1 MNIEEILDML
11 DELLDKS
18 WSLPLSG
25 GRSVVDD
32 EKIRELLDDIRL
44 NLPSE
49 IKQAKAIVADRAD
62 ILATAKREADAVVRR
77 AEDRARALIA
87 QEEIIKQAQQKAA
100 EILSQAQTKAKELR
114 NASQDFSDDLL
125 RQSEETLTKLL
136 TEVRTTRQGD
146 AKLPAQIKSDRNPRR
161 TDGRRGF
168 FGGRNCRS
176 HRFFTLDIFF
186 DEKFL
191 FRKLH

>member
-136 TEVRTTRQGD
+136 TEVRTTRQ
-146 AKLPAQIKSDRNPRR
+146 AMRN
-161 TDGRRGF
+161 
-168 FGGRNCRS
+168 S
-176 HRFFTLDIFF
+176 L
-186 DEKFL
+186 
-191 FRKLH
+191 RK

>member
-44 NLPSE
+44 NLPTE

-62 ILATAKREADAVVRR
+62 IMANAKREADAIVHR

-87 QEEIIKQAQQKAA
+87 QEEIVKAAQQKAS
-100 EILSQAQTKAKELR
+100 EILSQAQSKAKELR
-114 NASQDFSDDLL
+114 SASQEFSDDIL
-125 RQSEETLTKLL
+125 RQSEESLAKLL
-136 TEVRTTRQGD
+136 TEIRSTRQ
-146 AKLPAQIKSDRNPRR
+146 AMRVAPRP
-161 TDGRRGF
+161 
-168 FGGRNCRS
+168 
-176 HRFFTLDIFF
+176 H
-186 DEKFL
+186 K
-191 FRKLH
+191 

>member
-136 TEVRTTRQGD
+136 TGVRTTRQ
-146 AKLPAQIKSDRNPRR
+146 AM
-161 TDGRRGF
+161 
-168 FGGRNCRS
+168 RS
-176 HRFFTLDIFF
+176 SL
-186 DEKFL
+186 
-191 FRKLH
+191 RK

>member
-32 EKIRELLDDIRL
+32 EKISELLDDIRL

-136 TEVRTTRQGD
+136 TEVRTTRQ
-146 AKLPAQIKSDRNPRR
+146 AM
-161 TDGRRGF
+161 
-168 FGGRNCRS
+168 RS
-176 HRFFTLDIFF
+176 SL
-186 DEKFL
+186 
-191 FRKLH
+191 RK

>member
-32 EKIRELLDDIRL
+32 EKIRELLDDVRL

-136 TEVRTTRQGD
+136 TEVRTTRQ
-146 AKLPAQIKSDRNPRR
+146 AMRN
-161 TDGRRGF
+161 
-168 FGGRNCRS
+168 S
-176 HRFFTLDIFF
+176 L
-186 DEKFL
+186 
-191 FRKLH
+191 RK

>member
-136 TEVRTTRQGD
+136 TEVRTTRQ
-146 AKLPAQIKSDRNPRR
+146 AM
-161 TDGRRGF
+161 
-168 FGGRNCRS
+168 RS
-176 HRFFTLDIFF
+176 SL
-186 DEKFL
+186 
-191 FRKLH
+191 RK

>member
-1 MNIEEILDML
+1 MNIEQILDMH

-136 TEVRTTRQGD
+136 TEVRTTRQ
-146 AKLPAQIKSDRNPRR
+146 AM
-161 TDGRRGF
+161 
-168 FGGRNCRS
+168 RS
-176 HRFFTLDIFF
+176 SL
-186 DEKFL
+186 
-191 FRKLH
+191 RK